1 MKKIIAILLAFTG
14 ISICNAQKFNYEET
28 ERWLEKPA
36 LHNVNPKYDTASAVC
51 LIEDRK
57 IEYKAIGKD
66 VFIFYTNY
74 KLVKLNN
81 DRGIEMY
88 NKIYVPVYS
97 NNEITDIKAR
107 TILKSGKVID
117 VPASKIKD
125 IQEEGAKYKIF
136 AMEGVEKGAEIEY
149 TYTVKKPVTISGIEM
164 FQNGVVPTQQAF
176 FTLIAIE
183 NLRFSAKGHNG
194 FAVSTDSLINNRRVI
209 VGYSENIDAIDE
221 EKYSF
226 RSPMLQR
233 VEYKLS
239 YNLNSNPNL
248 RLYTWKDFA
257 KRAYE
262 VYTTRTSKEE
272 KAVDNYLKQLKLDK
286 NADEARQ
293 ILQIEDYV
301 KSTVN
306 SDENVVGEDVE
317 NLEKAIKTKNTNRS
331 GIVKLLVT
339 IFDKAGINYQLVF
352 PSNRNIVPIDEEV
365 EIWNSVEEVIFYFPN
380 TKKFIAPYAGDFRY
394 PYIPPVL
401 AGTRG
406 LFLKTTTIGTLKAAV
421 GVFGD
426 ISMEPLESHANNMR
440 VNIKFNPSLD
450 SLFIDSKQILTGYDA
465 ASYRPIYT
473 YLPKEQQET
482 TTKEIIQAIAKSD
495 NITNIN
501 VENAE
506 LNDAFDNKPLI
517 ISGNIHTS
525 EMIERAGNKILLK
538 IGDAI
543 GRQEEMYQE
552 KPRQLPIELFY
563 PHILD
568 RELIVEIPDGYVVKN
583 PNDANINIVFKDA
596 DKTTMSFVSTHK
608 LDGNKLTINISE
620 TYANLK
626 YPLAQF
632 NDFKKIIN
640 AAADFNKVVLVLE
653 KK

>member
-1 MKKIIAILLAFTG
+1 MKKIIAIAIALTCVSAG
-14 ISICNAQKFNYEET
+14 SAQKFNYNDAQ
-28 ERWLEKPA
+28 RWLEKPVS
-36 LHNVNPKYDTASAVC
+36 NTVNPRYDTASAVC

-57 IEYKAIGKD
+57 IEYKAVGKD
-66 VFIFYTNY
+66 IFIFSTNY
-74 KLVKLNN
+74 KLLKLNN

-88 NKIYVPVYS
+88 NKIYVPVYAH
-97 NNEITDIKAR
+97 NEITDIKAR

-117 VPASKIKD
+117 VPAGKIKD
-125 IQEEGAKYKIF
+125 VQEEGAKYKIF
-136 AMEGVEKGAEIEY
+136 AMEGVEKGAQIEY
-149 TYTVKKPVTISGIEM
+149 TYTVKKPVSISGVEM
-164 FQNGVVPTQQAF
+164 FQNGTVPTQQAF
-176 FTLIAIE
+176 FTLIVPE

-194 FAVSTDSLINNRRVI
+194 FAVSTDSLINDRRVI
-209 VGYSENIDAIDE
+209 AGYSENIDAIDE

-226 RSPMLQR
+226 RTPMLQR

-239 YNLNSNPNL
+239 YNLSTNPNL
-248 RLYTWKDFA
+248 RLYTWKEFA

-262 VYTTRTSKEE
+262 VYTTRTSREE

-286 NADEARQ
+286 NADEAKQ

-306 SDENVVGEDVE
+306 SDEDIVGEDVE

-331 GIVKLLVT
+331 GIVRLLAT
-339 IFDKAGINYQLVF
+339 IFDKTGINYQLVF
-352 PSNRNIVPIDEEV
+352 PSNRNKIPVDEEV

-394 PYIPPVL
+394 PFIPPVL

-426 ISMEPLESHANNMR
+426 IEMEPFEKHAHNMQ
-440 VNIKFNPSLD
+440 VNIKFNSSLD
-450 SLFIDSKQILTGYDA
+450 SLFIDSKQILTGYGA
-465 ASYRPIYT
+465 TNYRPIYT

-482 TTKEIIQAIAKSD
+482 TTKEIIQSIAKSD
-495 NITNIN
+495 NITNIK
-501 VENAE
+501 VENKE
-506 LNDAFDNKPLI
+506 LNDAFDNKPLV
-517 ISGNIHTS
+517 ISGNIHTA

-552 KPRQLPIELFY
+552 KPRQLPIELSY
-563 PHILD
+563 PHVLD
-568 RELIVEIPDGYVVKN
+568 RELILEIPDGYIVKN

-596 DKTTMSFVSTHK
+596 GKTTMSFISTHK
-608 LDGNKLTINISE
+608 LEGNKLTINISE
-620 TYANLK
+620 TYDQLK